1 MKLVAYLSDCSAVPD
16 EVAGQIANVKA
27 LIIDALRH
35 KPHPTHLSVDQ
46 AIEVAKRVQPAQT
59 YFTHVCH
66 ELPQAAESRI
76 SGQYPHRLRR
86 IAAGILMFKPPFLFA
101 CLLFSVAAIVATA
114 GAADSPLGQLTIVVY
129 NQTQPDS
136 VTLAK
141 FYAQQRGIPRDHLLG
156 LDCSSNEEISRDD
169 FEATIAGPLREA
181 FRERKWW
188 AFREDSEGKEKIATS
203 LIRFV
208 ALIRGVP
215 LKIQQTA
222 QPYPGDEPGAG
233 PIASRNEASVD
244 SELSVLAFDHHR
256 ISGAITN
263 PSYQSYRAIREFENP
278 MMLLVCRLDA
288 PTPAIVRRM
297 ITDAIATEKTG
308 LWGRAYVDST
318 HGTAPGAELG
328 DKWMRDITGELRK
341 AGVPV
346 VFEDTPATFPDGFPA
361 NDCALYYGWYAGN
374 VSGPF
379 GPPDFH
385 FLPGAVGVH
394 IHSFSATTLRD
405 VNAGW
410 VGPLLARGAAAS
422 VGNVYEPYLQLT
434 SHLDILND
442 RLLHGFTFAESA
454 YMSVQTLSWMSTM
467 VGDPLYRPYSSW
479 LQIDAPRETSRAGQ
493 EWKTYMNLRS
503 RMPHGQQQ
511 SIAPWRD
518 RLLRARAMARC
529 LKILL

>member
-1 MKLVAYLSDCSAVPD
+1 
-16 EVAGQIANVKA
+16 
-27 LIIDALRH
+27 
-35 KPHPTHLSVDQ
+35 
-46 AIEVAKRVQPAQT
+46 
-59 YFTHVCH
+59 
-66 ELPQAAESRI
+66 
-76 SGQYPHRLRR
+76 
-86 IAAGILMFKPPFLFA
+86 MFKVPFLFA
-101 CLLFSVAAIVATA
+101 CLLFSVASIVATA
-114 GAADSPLGQLTIVVY
+114 SAADSPLGQLTIVVY

-136 VTLAK
+136 LALAK
-141 FYAQQRGIPRDHLLG
+141 FYAQQRGIPRDHLVA
-156 LDCSSNEEISRDD
+156 LDCPSNEEISRDD

-188 AFREDSEGKEKIATS
+188 VFREDSEGKEKIATS

-208 ALIRGVP
+208 ALMRGVP

-263 PSYQSYRAIREFENP
+263 PYYQSYRAIREFENP

-288 PTPAIVRRM
+288 PTPEIVRRM

-308 LWGRAYVDST
+308 LWGRAYVDAT
-318 HGTAPGAELG
+318 HGTAPGSELG
-328 DKWMRDITGELRK
+328 DKWMRDIAGELRK

-410 VGPLLARGAAAS
+410 VGPMLARGAAAS

-493 EWKTYMNLRS
+493 EWKTYHEFAVKNASRPAAEYRTLARQTAARARNGAMLEDLALMEVADGNLAGANGYFQQARASYTKRDDILRVVIQQCAVLIKDNKTRRALDLIRS
-503 RMPHGQQQ
+503 VLRVVPD
-511 SIAPWRD
+511 APASA
-518 RLLRARAMARC
+518 LLRKMEQDAKASPTPTPSVH
-529 LKILL
+529 